1 MDCRLCS
8 PDLSPILGESRSW
21 RWVLNRNQDL
31 LGKSML
37 VSRRH
42 VDRVDDV
49 DANTWEELHRFLRR
63 VARRTREVLRP
74 ARLNLAFL
82 GNEDRHVHLHLIP
95 RYAEPVALAGTAFD
109 DPGFPGHY
117 VVGRDRRVDGDVRD
131 EIVERLRLRPA
142 DPDATFYDHFLPPRR
157 MRPTALCVL
166 SRHGEILVGEGYD
179 PVSGTTFLRP
189 PGGEIEFGERAEVAI
204 VREVREELGIDL
216 VDVRRLGVLEEIFTH
231 RGETGHEV
239 AFVFDGRA
247 ADETVY
253 ERTELTIREEVGAP
267 TTAFWASPEALR
279 ADART
284 VVPPGLLEL
293 TGGDDSDRG

>member
-8 PDLSPILGESRSW
+8 PELSPLLGESRSW

-42 VDRVDDV
+42 IDRVDDV
-49 DANTWEELHRFLRR
+49 DENAWEGLHRFLRR

-95 RYAEPVALAGTAFD
+95 RYAEPVELAGIAFD

-117 VVGRDRRVDGDVRD
+117 VVGHDRRVDDEVRAA
-131 EIVERLRLRPA
+131 IVARLRLPPV

-166 SRHGEILVGEGYD
+166 SRDGEILVGEGYD

-189 PGGEIEFGERAEVAI
+189 PGGEIEFGELAGDAV

-216 VDVRRLGVLEEIFTH
+216 VDVRRLGVLEEIYTH
-231 RGETGHEV
+231 RGATGHEV
-239 AFVFDGRA
+239 AFVFDGRS
-247 ADETVY
+247 ADATVY
-253 ERTELTIREEVGAP
+253 DRDELTVREELGAS
-267 TTAFWASPEALR
+267 TRAVWASPRALR
-279 ADART
+279 GDDRT
-284 VVPPGLLEL
+284 VVPPGLLDLFEA
-293 TGGDDSDRG
+293 DASDRG